1 MACSVAA
8 CECECG
14 MRARSLTGRG
24 AQRPRALSAAV
35 AVLLAVSL
43 SLLPMLSPS
52 EYLLALGVSFAMFSV
67 LSSGLNLVYGYAGLL
82 SFAQVGFFG
91 IGAYTTALLVVE
103 RGWSL
108 SAGAAAGG
116 ALAALAGFAIGY
128 ASLRLSR
135 HAFAIVSLCFALLC
149 MIVARDWVSLTRGA
163 MGIPG
168 LPTPELS
175 LPGGIRWRIVQPS
188 DFYYLILGFA
198 IAAQALI
205 YLVMTSRLGRAMRA
219 IKLNEALAQ
228 SQGINPLAYK
238 LLALV
243 LSAVLAGIA
252 GGLFVF
258 YLTIVDPSVF
268 DFYYTET
275 MLIMVIIGGPGS
287 FWGVLAST
295 AVLAALPDLLR
306 FTTDL
311 RMVLYG
317 LVLIAVMLLFPGGI
331 GGWIQRRR
339 LARWRRPHTGV
350 PQAAPQTPPQVPPQT
365 PPGLSG
371 PGAS

>member
-1 MACSVAA
+1 
-8 CECECG
+8 
-14 MRARSLTGRG
+14 MRA
-24 AQRPRALSAAV
+24 AA
-35 AVLLAVSL
+35 AVLLAAALLLVPTL
-43 SLLPMLSPS
+43 SSS

-91 IGAYTTALLVVE
+91 IGAYATALLVVE
-103 RGWSL
+103 RDWSL
-108 SAGAAAGG
+108 LPAAAAGG
-116 ALAALAGFAIGY
+116 VLAAVAGFAIGY

-168 LPTPELS
+168 LPTPQLF
-175 LPGGIRWRIVQPS
+175 LPGGFRWRIAQPS
-188 DFYYLILGFA
+188 DFYYLILLFA
-198 IAAQALI
+198 IAAQVCI
-205 YLVMTSRLGRAMRA
+205 YLVMSSRLGRAMRA
-219 IKLNEALAQ
+219 IKSNEALAQ
-228 SQGINPLAYK
+228 SQGIDPLAYK
-238 LLALV
+238 LLAIV
-243 LSAVLAGIA
+243 LSAVLAGMV

-287 FWGVLAST
+287 FWGVLGST

-317 LVLIAVMLLFPGGI
+317 LVLIAVMLLFPGGV
-331 GGWIQRRR
+331 GGWLQRRR
-339 LARWRRPHTGV
+339 LARWRRPRTAV
-350 PQAAPQTPPQVPPQT
+350 AQMPPSGT
-365 PPGLSG
+365 SG
-371 PGAS
+371 PGMP